1 MVGHDNL
8 VLHPYSG
15 KRDGLCHTF
24 PQRGENEGRA
34 ATRGAPTARMPRATT
49 RVAPTD
55 GGEDGAV
62 R

>member
-24 PQRGENEGRA
+24 PQRGENEGW
-34 ATRGAPTARMPRATT
+34 ATT

>member
-8 VLHPYSG
+8 VLHPYPG

-34 ATRGAPTARMPRATT
+34 TLV
-49 RVAPTD
+49 VAPTD

>member
-8 VLHPYSG
+8 VLHPYPG

-24 PQRGENEGRA
+24 PQRGENEGL
-34 ATRGAPTARMPRATT
+34 ATT

>member
-8 VLHPYSG
+8 VLHPYPG

-34 ATRGAPTARMPRATT
+34 TT
-49 RVAPTD
+49 MVAPTD